1 MAATW
6 ASGTATAIVVSTD
19 NQLPPN
25 QNHMAHELGHVLGL
39 DHPGNSTDTLVDGC
53 AGSVTEPS
61 GFFADNPGLQC
72 EANCDNASNPLLR
85 LVPWMWCVSVEHPHD
100 QLF

>member
-1 MAATW
+1 MG
-6 ASGTATAIVVSTD
+6 SGTATAKVVSTD
-19 NQLPPN
+19 NQLPLN

-39 DHPGNSTDTLVDGC
+39 GHPGDSTDTLVDGC
-53 AGSVTEPS
+53 AGSVLEPS

-85 LVPWMWCVSVEHPHD
+85 LVPWVWCISVDRPDD